1 MDRFKLR
8 AWNKDLRIMEEV
20 DRSSELYLAD
30 SKLYEVYYYNTG
42 NGFDRCDDN
51 VTDNYDLMQCTGLKD
66 KNEKLIYEGDIIK
79 IKLFESKLYVVK
91 FIDGGYRLILCNSKK
106 YFYIDITML
115 YSKEECMYEVIGNIY
130 ENFELIK
137 GENT

>member
-8 AWNKDLRIMEEV
+8 AWNKKLLIMEDIDGHDLCFV
-20 DRSSELYLAD
+20 DGTIYDGEY
-30 SKLYEVYYYNTG
+30 G
-42 NGFDRCDDN
+42 IDRTD
-51 VTDNYDLMQCTGLKD
+51 VTDNYDLMQCTGLKG